1 MNLSAYLKQRQTL
14 INRALDRYLPSPYSA
29 PGRVHDRGG
38 RAPAAGNGAASTS
51 RIHEAMR
58 YSVLG
63 EGKRIRPVLA
73 LAACEAA
80 GGKVSDALHAAC
92 ALELIHAYS
101 LVHDDLPA
109 MDDDDFRRGKPSCHK
124 KFGEALGILTGDA
137 LLTYAFDLLTR
148 ANSAEANGE
157 ASSSRSHH
165 GASVHLRV
173 IREVAEAVGTE
184 GMVGGQVAD
193 VMGMRGASVR
203 GSILR
208 LRSGSPRT
216 VEAIESIHARKTG
229 ALISVSVRAGALLG
243 RATPTAYSALRRYGD
258 RVGLVFQLVDDLLD
272 KDGAARLQG
281 KSQVWRRAERLTE
294 EAVAAV
300 KPLGSRADPLRE
312 LARFILTRSS

>member
-1 MNLSAYLKQRQTL
+1 MNLKAYLKQRRTL
-14 INRALDRYLPSPYSA
+14 VNRALDRYLPSPNSV
-29 PGRVHDRGG
+29 PG
-38 RAPAAGNGAASTS
+38 

-124 KFGEALGILTGDA
+124 KFGEAIGILTGDA
-137 LLTYAFDLLTR
+137 LLTYAFHLLTR
-148 ANSAEANGE
+148 AN
-157 ASSSRSHH
+157 H
-165 GASVHLRV
+165 GASVHLRA

-193 VMGMRGASVR
+193 
-203 GSILR
+203 ITL
-208 LRSGSPRT
+208 PRAKLAARAM
-216 VEAIESIHARKTG
+216 ELINARKTG
-229 ALISVSVRAGALLG
+229 ALISGSVRVGALLG
-243 RATPTAYSALRRYGD
+243 RATPTVYFGLRRYGD

-281 KSQVWRRAERLTE
+281 KEQVWRRAERLTE

-300 KPLGSRADPLRE
+300 KPLGSRAEPLRE

>member
-1 MNLSAYLKQRQTL
+1 MNLKAYLKQRQTL
-14 INRALDRYLPSPYSA
+14 VNRALERTLPPPHSV
-29 PGRVHDRGG
+29 PGRL
-38 RAPAAGNGAASTS
+38 
-51 RIHEAMR
+51 HEAMR

-63 EGKRIRPVLA
+63 EGKRIRPVLV

-137 LLTYAFDLLTR
+137 LLTYAFGLLTR
-148 ANSAEANGE
+148 AN
-157 ASSSRSHH
+157 H

-184 GMVGGQVAD
+184 GMVGGQAAD
-193 VMGMRGASVR
+193 VASTQRGLTPQA
-203 GSILR
+203 
-208 LRSGSPRT
+208 
-216 VEAIESIHARKTG
+216 VEFINAKKTG

-243 RATPTAYSALRRYGD
+243 RAKPAAYRALSRYGD

-272 KDGAARLQG
+272 KDGAVRLHG
-281 KSQVWRRAERLTE
+281 KEKVRRRAERLTQ

-300 KPLGSRADPLRE
+300 RPLGVRAEPLRE
-312 LARFILTRSS
+312 LAQFILKRKS

>member
-1 MNLSAYLKQRQTL
+1 MNLKAYLKQRQTL
-14 INRALDRYLPSPYSA
+14 VNRALERTLPPPHSA
-29 PGRVHDRGG
+29 PGRL
-38 RAPAAGNGAASTS
+38 
-51 RIHEAMR
+51 HEAMR

-137 LLTYAFDLLTR
+137 LLTYAFGLLTR
-148 ANSAEANGE
+148 AN
-157 ASSSRSHH
+157 H

-173 IREVAEAVGTE
+173 IREVAEAIGTE

-193 VMGMRGASVR
+193 VASTRWGQTPRGLTPQA
-203 GSILR
+203 
-208 LRSGSPRT
+208 
-216 VEAIESIHARKTG
+216 VEFINAKKTG

-243 RATPTAYSALRRYGD
+243 RAKPAAYGALSRYGD

-281 KSQVWRRAERLTE
+281 KEKIWQRAERLTQ

-300 KPLGSRADPLRE
+300 RPLGVRAGPLQM
-312 LARFILTRSS
+312 LAEFILKRES

>member
-1 MNLSAYLKQRQTL
+1 MNLKAYLKQRQTL
-14 INRALDRYLPSPYSA
+14 VNRALKGVLPPPASV
-29 PGRVHDRGG
+29 PG
-38 RAPAAGNGAASTS
+38 

-63 EGKRIRPVLA
+63 EGKRIRPILV

-80 GGKVSDALHAAC
+80 GGKVPDALHAAC

-148 ANSAEANGE
+148 ANHDPSI
-157 ASSSRSHH
+157 
-165 GASVHLRV
+165 HLQV
-173 IREVAEAVGTE
+173 IREVTGAIGTK

-193 VMGMRGASVR
+193 IMIPKNQLDSRAMEF
-203 GSILR
+203 IN
-208 LRSGSPRT
+208 T
-216 VEAIESIHARKTG
+216 RKTG
-229 ALISVSVRAGALLG
+229 ALLSGSVRVGALLG
-243 RATPTAYSALRRYGD
+243 RAKPAAYRALCRYGD

-272 KDGAARLQG
+272 EDGAVRLSG
-281 KSQVWRRAERLTE
+281 RTEVRRQAERLTDQ
-294 EAVAAV
+294 AIAAL
-300 KPLGSRADPLRE
+300 KPLGTRAEPLRQ

>member
-1 MNLSAYLKQRQTL
+1 MNLNAYLKQRQTL
-14 INRALDRYLPSPYSA
+14 INRALERTLPPPHSV
-29 PGRVHDRGG
+29 PG
-38 RAPAAGNGAASTS
+38 

-80 GGKVSDALHAAC
+80 GGKTSDALHAAC

-137 LLTYAFDLLTR
+137 LLTYAFNLLTR
-148 ANSAEANGE
+148 ANKTAVNGE

-165 GASVHLRV
+165 GASIHLRV
-173 IREVAEAVGTE
+173 IREVTEAVGTE

-193 VMGMRGASVR
+193 VSIPGAKRDSR
-203 GSILR
+203 AMEFIN
-208 LRSGSPRT
+208 T
-216 VEAIESIHARKTG
+216 RKTG
-229 ALISVSVRAGALLG
+229 ALISGSVRVGALLG
-243 RATPTAYSALRRYGD
+243 RASPTVYSALRRYGD

-281 KSQVWRRAERLTE
+281 KQKVWQRAERLTQ
-294 EAVAAV
+294 EAVASV
-300 KPLGSRADPLRE
+300 RPLGVRAEPLRE
-312 LARFILTRSS
+312 LARFILARSS

>member
-1 MNLSAYLKQRQTL
+1 MNLSAYLKQRQGL
-14 INRALDRYLPSPYSA
+14 VNRALDRYLPSPYSV
-29 PGRVHDRGG
+29 PG
-38 RAPAAGNGAASTS
+38 

-148 ANSAEANGE
+148 AN
-157 ASSSRSHH
+157 H

-193 VMGMRGASVR
+193 IA
-203 GSILR
+203 I
-208 LRSGSPRT
+208 PRAKLDARAM
-216 VEAIESIHARKTG
+216 ELINARKAG
-229 ALISVSVRAGALLG
+229 ALISGSVRVGALLG
-243 RATPTAYSALRRYGD
+243 RATPTVYSALCRYGD

-272 KDGAARLQG
+272 KDGAVRLHG
-281 KSQVWRRAERLTE
+281 KEKVWRRAGRLPQ
-294 EAVAAV
+294 EAVAAIR
-300 KPLGSRADPLRE
+300 PLGVRAEPLRE
-312 LARFILTRSS
+312 LAQFILKRKS